1 VVLDLDEVDI
11 GGADEAGGAGHEQP
25 HTRTPR

>member
-1 VVLDLDEVDI
+1 VVVLDEVDV